1 MKKDKDH
8 ADFQDEY
15 KQSSNFP
22 QLNEDEDLEIKG
34 DGKLKLEKDAEMKA
48 KSDKKK
54 ITDILK
60 NIDSEEE

>member
-34 DGKLKLEKDAEMKA
+34 DGKLKMEKDEEMKS

-54 ITDILK
+54 VKDTLK
-60 NIDSEEE
+60 TISSEEE